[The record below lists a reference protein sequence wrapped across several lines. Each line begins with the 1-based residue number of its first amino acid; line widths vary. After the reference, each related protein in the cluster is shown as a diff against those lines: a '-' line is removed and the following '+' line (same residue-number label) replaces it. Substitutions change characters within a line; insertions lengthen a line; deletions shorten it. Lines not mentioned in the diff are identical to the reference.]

1 MATTDDDASVITAK
15 LASTS
20 IGDGAGERGAN
31 GKGTDHTHGNANR
44 NGSGNENGHSL
55 HNGLAHGNGAQQQF
69 SQHAP
74 RDALPAEASSDKY
87 YKAFLIK
94 LFEFGRAAESVRCGS
109 SWRAGHDEVSV
120 NDRAS
125 TWWTSGRL

>member
-109 SWRAGHDEVSV
+109 SCLAGHDE
-120 NDRAS
+120 RQC
-125 TWWTSGRL
+125 

>member
-69 SQHAP
+69 SQRAP
-74 RDALPAEASSDKY
+74 RDAQPAEASSDKY

-125 TWWTSGRL
+125 MW

>member
-1 MATTDDDASVITAK
+1 MATTDDDASVIAAK

-69 SQHAP
+69 SQRAP
-74 RDALPAEASSDKY
+74 RDAQPAEALSDKY

-125 TWWTSGRL
+125 MW